1 MSNPDTQAP
10 NTAGNV
16 QTVLT
21 NLQYTIEVLRE
32 ELTRCQEEKLSAKVA
47 LRKAQ
52 VTNKQLQDKLEQ
64 LSDLNQDQSH
74 SILEIEN
81 HLSETDDQL
90 QSVVW
95 HLSCLSG
102 KEITPE
108 YLEEV
113 QEMWRGN
120 KDAKKRRENQ
130 EKVRDAVKEQQGRD
144 IDLPE
149 TVAEIDHTINAS
161 ERALKKYRDPQD
173 EKPTPA
179 DEMPAIEPVDEV
191 VEAETEE
198 VPAAREPS
206 NPKAIHAGK
215 HKHKK
220 TKQASS

>member
-32 ELTRCQEEKLSAKVA
+32 ELARCQEEKLSAKVA

-52 VTNKQLQDKLEQ
+52 AVNEQ
-64 LSDLNQDQSH
+64 LRGNIDSLTNLNTDQSK
-74 SILEIEN
+74 SLDAAYSQ
-81 HLSETDDQL
+81 LSETDNQL

-144 IDLPE
+144 IELPE

-179 DEMPAIEPVDEV
+179 DDMPAIEPVDDA
-191 VEAETEE
+191 VEAEE

>member
-10 NTAGNV
+10 NTSGNV

-32 ELTRCQEEKLSAKVA
+32 ELVRCQEEKLSAKVA

-52 VTNKQLQDKLEQ
+52 AVNEQ
-64 LSDLNQDQSH
+64 LRGNIDSLTNLNTDQSK
-74 SILEIEN
+74 SLDVAYSQ
-81 HLSETDDQL
+81 LSETDNQL

-144 IDLPE
+144 IELPE

-179 DEMPAIEPVDEV
+179 NEMPAIEPVDDD
-191 VEAETEE
+191 VEAEE

-220 TKQASS
+220 TKQAGS